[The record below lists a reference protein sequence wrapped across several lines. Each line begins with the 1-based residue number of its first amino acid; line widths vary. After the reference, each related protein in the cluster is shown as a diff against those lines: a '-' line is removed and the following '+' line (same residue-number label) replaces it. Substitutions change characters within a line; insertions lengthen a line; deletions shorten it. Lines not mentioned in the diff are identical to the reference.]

1 MSKNNDANNIQ
12 DLLNHIRICA
22 LDIVNRSKISRN
34 NLNDYSIRLKSW
46 SISLFII
53 TAGFC
58 VKEKCSIEF
67 IYYFLP
73 FIPIILFRFTHSYDV
88 YTLERYINSLHLKKF
103 DEILNE
109 RERIKQET
117 LKRRR
122 MKNLNYMKWKWF
134 VADESVS

>member
-34 NLNDYSIRLKSW
+34 NLNDYSIRHKSW

-58 VKEKCSIEF
+58 VKEKCSIDF

-73 FIPIILFRFTHSYDV
+73 FIPIFLFWFLHFYNVFTN
-88 YTLERYINSLHLKKF
+88 ERYINSLHLNKF

-122 MKNLNYMKWKWF
+122 MKNLNNYEM
-134 VADESVS
+134 ERICN